1 MAVIEATTYPQNI
14 FLVEDDNARVH
25 CYHKDPMKSD
35 AADREEIDLL
45 DEIMAFYGRG
55 NAVNPVIIQIRG
67 ARIERAGAFS
77 LNFLEDFRLG
87 RVTDHLEDMEGHV
100 VEILTVRNRDTGYP
114 LNGVILDRNGSM
126 IEKRTFSSSGL
137 CSDGDENHR
146 LVTVKG
152 PAVFEG
158 EVQAG
163 EKAEEEVSE

>member
-1 MAVIEATTYPQNI
+1 MAVIEATTFPQNI
-14 FLVEDDNARVH
+14 FVVEDDDARIH
-25 CYHKDPMKSD
+25 CYRKDPMKTD
-35 AADREEIDLL
+35 ASDREEVDLL

-114 LNGVILDRNGSM
+114 LNGVILDRFGSM

-158 EVQAG
+158 TVQSG
-163 EKAEEEVSE
+163 TEEKDSD